1 MNVDLKQYAFLDEH
15 CLAMRGVTRDY
26 QPDWDATRYFIGGK
40 MFVMVGREKDVR
52 PIISIKLDPNF
63 GQILREQYDDIV
75 PGYYLN
81 KIHWISMY
89 VEGSVPV
96 DVLRDMLDHSCQ
108 LVFRSLTKKKQQEI
122 ESENM

>member
-81 KIHWISMY
+81 KSTGSRCMSRGVCRLTCCVTCWIIRASWFS
-89 VEGSVPV
+89 G
-96 DVLRDMLDHSCQ
+96 R
-108 LVFRSLTKKKQQEI
+108 
-122 ESENM
+122 